1 MAQTTAQIKRGDS
14 FGLTLQVAIAGT
26 VQDLTNWTILSQ
38 VRQADGKLVET
49 LVANI
54 VDGPQGKFN
63 VASLGTGQWPVGLLD
78 WDIQY
83 TTDAGQII
91 STDTIQINVVKDVSR

>member
-1 MAQTTAQIKRGDS
+1 MAQPTAQIKRGDS
-14 FGLTLQVAIAGT
+14 FWLTLQVAIAGAI
-26 VQDLTNWTILSQ
+26 QDLSNWTILSQ
-38 VRQADGKLVET
+38 VRQPDGKLVET
-49 LVANI
+49 LAANI
-54 VDGPQGKFN
+54 VDGPNGKFS

-91 STDTIQINVVKDVSR
+91 STDTIQLNVIKDVSR